1 MFVIFFVGKEERSF
15 FQPYL
20 LLQTAHCKNKLVVS
34 TTEWLATLVADKLER
49 QSVAD
54 PGVVRLV
61 RSNLPPSPSCL

>member
-1 MFVIFFVGKEERSF
+1 MKLVDMYV
-15 FQPYL
+15 L
-20 LLQTAHCKNKLVVS
+20 HCKNKLVVS